1 MDREIRFEY
10 TLVIRAT
17 EQCVPE
23 TDEDLDVEFDPAD
36 DTLLKVLIFP
46 KKYIEAKD

>member
-1 MDREIRFEY
+1 MI
-10 TLVIRAT
+10 VRAT

-36 DTLLKVLIFP
+36 DTLLKVFFFP
-46 KKYIEAKD
+46 NVFFSFEAKIKLTE